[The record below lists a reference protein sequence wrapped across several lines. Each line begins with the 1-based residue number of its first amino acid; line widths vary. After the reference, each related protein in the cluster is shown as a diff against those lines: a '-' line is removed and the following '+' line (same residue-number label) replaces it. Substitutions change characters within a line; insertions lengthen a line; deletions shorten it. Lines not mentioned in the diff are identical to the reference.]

1 MKKAL
6 ILNDKVVDICD
17 TTFEVHSSLTWVDC
31 NDTVKVGFTYDGK
44 TFKSNELTTE
54 ELATLKAEHDA
65 LKAAKV
71 SGNDKLLKLG
81 LTQEEATALTG
92 YRPS

>member
-44 TFKSNELTTE
+44 TFKSNELTTD

-65 LKAAKV
+65 YVAAKV
-71 SGNDKLLKLG
+71 SGNNKLLKLG